1 MWCSQCQQDV
11 PAVVRSAQGPLLCT
25 QCEQEVGE
33 PLVSQESCHCPSD
46 TGLSLDAFDAQQA
59 AAEEELASPICEH
72 QREQSSERLRWID
85 RQLHR
90 SYRSDLAVEVAP
102 RLREPVASV
111 TPPPVTATNQR
122 TKGQPTQGEP
132 KSKTTAW
139 LLSLLLGVGVIG
151 FCSGLGLLAWSTAF
165 QLPQLWQPGMT
176 LTIGAEGLLIL
187 SLAWMAA
194 RLWHNSRRV
203 NRQLHGVDQQL
214 AEIEQI
220 TGTLAGS
227 QQPTSQHFYHHA
239 NQAASPH
246 MQVANLRGQV
256 DQLASRIG

>member
-1 MWCSQCQQDV
+1 MWCTQCQQDV

-25 QCEQEVGE
+25 QCEHEVGE
-33 PLVSQESCHCPSD
+33 PFAPPESFSSEA
-46 TGLSLDAFDAQQA
+46 GVSLDSFDAQQA
-59 AAEEELASPICEH
+59 AVDQELASPISELQH
-72 QREQSSERLRWID
+72 EKTSERLRWID

-90 SYRSDLAVEVAP
+90 SYRSESYCSDPTVNAP
-102 RLREPVASV
+102 PIWRDSVASAQQPQV
-111 TPPPVTATNQR
+111 KATYQR
-122 TKGQPTQGEP
+122 PQREP
-132 KSKTTAW
+132 KSKTTLW
-139 LLSLLLGVGVIG
+139 SLSLLLGVGVLG

-165 QLPQLWQPGMT
+165 QLPKLWQPGMT

-246 MQVANLRGQV
+246 MLVANLRGQV
-256 DQLASRIG
+256 DQLAARL

>member
-1 MWCSQCQQDV
+1 MWCTQCQQDV

-25 QCEQEVGE
+25 QCEHEVGE
-33 PLVSQESCHCPSD
+33 PFAPPESFSSEA
-46 TGLSLDAFDAQQA
+46 GVSLDSFDAQQA
-59 AAEEELASPICEH
+59 AVEQELASPISDL

-85 RQLHR
+85 QQLHR
-90 SYRSDLAVEVAP
+90 SYRSDLALEVAP
-102 RLREPVASV
+102 RLREPVVPV
-111 TPPPVTATNQR
+111 TPPPVTATTQR
-122 TKGQPTQGEP
+122 TPSEP
-132 KSKTTAW
+132 KSKTTSW

-151 FCSGLGLLAWSTAF
+151 FCGGLGLLAWSTAF
-165 QLPQLWQPGMT
+165 QLPKLWQPGMT

-246 MQVANLRGQV
+246 MLVANLRGQV
-256 DQLASRIG
+256 DQLAARL

>member
-11 PAVVRSAQGPLLCT
+11 PAVVRCAQGPLLCT
-25 QCEQEVGE
+25 QCEHEVGE

-46 TGLSLDAFDAQQA
+46 TGLSFDAFDMQQA
-59 AAEEELASPICEH
+59 AAEQELASPICEL
-72 QREQSSERLRWID
+72 QREQSNEKLRWID

-111 TPPPVTATNQR
+111 TPPPVMATTQR
-122 TKGQPTQGEP
+122 TQDEP
-132 KSKTTAW
+132 KSKTTSW

-165 QLPQLWQPGMT
+165 HLPQLWQRGMT

-203 NRQLHGVDQQL
+203 NRQLHGVDRQL

-246 MQVANLRGQV
+246 MLVANLRGQV
-256 DQLASRIG
+256 DLMSARLASKG

>member
-1 MWCSQCQQDV
+1 MWCTQCQQDV

-33 PLVSQESCHCPSD
+33 PFAPPGSFSSD
-46 TGLSLDAFDAQQA
+46 IGVSLDSFDAQQA
-59 AAEEELASPICEH
+59 AIEQELASPISDLQQEVT
-72 QREQSSERLRWID
+72 SERLRWID

-102 RLREPVASV
+102 RLRESVTPV
-111 TPPPVTATNQR
+111 TPPPVTATYQR
-122 TKGQPTQGEP
+122 TQGEP
-132 KSKTTAW
+132 KSKTTSW
-139 LLSLLLGVGVIG
+139 LLSLLLGVGVLG
-151 FCSGLGLLAWSTAF
+151 FSLGLGLLAWSAAF
-165 QLPQLWQPGMT
+165 QLPQLWQQGMT

-203 NRQLHGVDQQL
+203 NRQLHNVDQQL

-246 MQVANLRGQV
+246 MLVANLRGQV
-256 DQLASRIG
+256 DLMSARLASEG

>member
-11 PAVVRSAQGPLLCT
+11 PAVVRSVQGPLLCT
-25 QCEQEVGE
+25 QCEHEVGE
-33 PLVSQESCHCPSD
+33 PVVSPGSRPAD
-46 TGLSLDAFDAQQA
+46 TGVSLDTFDVQHASVEQ
-59 AAEEELASPICEH
+59 ELASPISEL

-90 SYRSDLAVEVAP
+90 TYRSDIAVDLSP
-102 RLREPVASV
+102 KLHEPVALVPSSMHV
-111 TPPPVTATNQR
+111 KATYQR
-122 TKGQPTQGEP
+122 PKREP
-132 KSKTTAW
+132 KSVANSW
-139 LLSLLLGVGVIG
+139 LLSLLLGVGVLAFFVG
-151 FCSGLGLLAWSTAF
+151 AGLLAWSTAF
-165 QLPQLWQPGMT
+165 QLPQLWQPGMA

-203 NRQLHGVDQQL
+203 NRQLHGVDRQL

-227 QQPTSQHFYHHA
+227 QQSTSQHFYHHA

-256 DQLASRIG
+256 DQLASRVAN